1 MSVYGIIIKI
11 GGYGMIFD
19 ISDSTFRNILND
31 KALHLPIR
39 WKGSDFSATL
49 NNLLNNYI
57 KQLENL
63 SDNPQSNYNSIQVD
77 LKDIKRVCGL
87 LIRAVNHYL
96 NGFPAKAYSSFER
109 AMGLLMINPLR
120 IYQKSVMEQFEIPGN
135 RYRKD
140 EDLNLFRVVSVQD
153 NKPYTRT
160 RVFHTPYTMR
170 SKVSTSR
177 YSIAGYP
184 SLYLG
189 TTLSLCCEEI
199 HMNPHQN
206 FALASKYKLERNL
219 EYTNTNIR
227 VIELGVKPQDF
238 LEIEHNNER
247 HDRQISKEL
256 LNDNKVRSSYLLWY
270 PLIASCSYIRT
281 DKKDPFA
288 AEYIIPQLLMQWV
301 RNEICIKRNDD
312 YDELVGIR
320 YFSCASVRASDMG
333 FNYVFPTS
341 GNPKSANLPYCSV
354 LAKAF
359 RLTNPVYIHEYDTIY
374 ACERQLIKSN
384 DLDFIT

>member
-1 MSVYGIIIKI
+1 
-11 GGYGMIFD
+11 MIFD

-31 KALHLPIR
+31 EALYLPIR
-39 WKGSDFSATL
+39 WNGSDFSATL
-49 NNLLNNYI
+49 NSLLNHYI
-57 KQLENL
+57 KLLEN
-63 SDNPQSNYNSIQVD
+63 SSVTPQSNYNSIQVD

-109 AMGLLMINPLR
+109 AMDLLMINPLR
-120 IYQKSVMEQFEIPGN
+120 IYQKSVMEQFEVPGN

-256 LNDNKVRSSYLLWY
+256 LNDNKVRSFYLFWY

-288 AEYIIPQLLMQWV
+288 AEYIIPQ
-301 RNEICIKRNDD
+301 
-312 YDELVGIR
+312 
-320 YFSCASVRASDMG
+320 
-333 FNYVFPTS
+333 
-341 GNPKSANLPYCSV
+341 
-354 LAKAF
+354 
-359 RLTNPVYIHEYDTIY
+359 
-374 ACERQLIKSN
+374 
-384 DLDFIT
+384 